1 MRFDKRAGTAIVV
14 LGVGLVGPVASA
26 TAGPTG
32 DGSTLELQVV
42 TYAALGSADLDVA
55 RQTATA
61 LLATAGLRVAW
72 HTCGGDGCA
81 EPADGRRLLTV
92 HLLPVLSKTNPA
104 MSGEVVR
111 SQTSNGPTIL
121 VYVPQNAEVTQAIRR
136 SPAAR
141 SNPALSSLVLGHLV
155 GLTIAHEVGHSLGLS
170 HTSSGPMKA
179 QPDPEDLIAM
189 RSARL
194 HFQALKL
201 PPDLAGRPV
210 TSVAIDKA
218 PF

>member
-1 MRFDKRAGTAIVV
+1 MRFDKRAGTAIVL

-26 TAGPTG
+26 TAGPT
-32 DGSTLELQVV
+32 DDESTLELRVM
-42 TYAALGSADLDVA
+42 TYAALGSADLDQA
-55 RQTATA
+55 RQTATS
-61 LLATAGLRVAW
+61 LLATAGLRVVW
-72 HTCGGDGCA
+72 HVCGGDECA
-81 EPADGRRLLTV
+81 EPASGRSLTV

-121 VYVPQNAEVTQAIRR
+121 VYVPRNAEVTQAIRR

-194 HFQALKL
+194 HFPALKL
-201 PPDLAGRPV
+201 PPDLAARPV